1 MSTLESVIWHTLGYI
16 AIPIVLLVG
25 IGISTLLFFLLVNLF
40 GSGGDEE

>member
-1 MSTLESVIWHTLGYI
+1 
-16 AIPIVLLVG
+16 LVG